1 MATVETINSIDRS
14 SRTQMV
20 LAAGIRCLQFWIS
33 TSSFRISKQRIRHR
47 NHKQHPES
55 QLLWPDGWK
64 SHQGGSNG
72 GSTRSWVDILWSKQ
86 RCYRLHQTKG
96 TMRTARSHRSNSMWM
111 RLRRRCGIAS
121 NGERSSVIERTSGKQ
136 GRSKLREFNSYQ
148 RLIAEVEKLRADN
161 QANWRCHNVKKSMSE
176 KWSSCIYRAMIG
188 SNYEGIVAETKVQ

>member
-14 SRTQMV
+14 SSAQMF

-47 NHKQHPES
+47 NDKQQPES

-64 SHQGGSNG
+64 SLRGGSNG
-72 GSTRSWVDILWSKQ
+72 GSTRSCVRILWSKQ

-96 TMRTARSHRSNSMWM
+96 TMRTVRSHRSNSMWM

-121 NGERSSVIERTSGKQ
+121 NGERSSIIEKTSGKQ
-136 GRSKLREFNSYQ
+136 GRLKLRGFNSYQ
-148 RLIAEVEKLRADN
+148 RLIAEVEKLRADD
-161 QANWRCHNVKKSMSE
+161 QANWRSHNVNRSMPE
-176 KWSSCIYRAMIG
+176 K
-188 SNYEGIVAETKVQ
+188 